1 MKKTIMIILA
11 AMLLIVSLAS
21 AFSGSGSGIDGDPYQ
36 ITNCT
41 QLQEAGNALSSYYVL
56 MNDIDCVGV
65 TFIPVGT
72 ISVYF
77 TGSLDGRNYV
87 INNLVTDTGSLNTGL
102 FGAIGSPAIIRN
114 VRLENVNML
123 FASRTSTGGL
133 AGTILSGGEV
143 TNCSTSGILS
153 SSGYLGGLV
162 GLNYGIITRSYSS
175 AIINVS
181 SSNAGGLVGFNY
193 GIINNTYATGN
204 LIGTVSVNRGGLSGF
219 NFAGATISNSYSTGQ
234 MTSAYHAQCFLGVN
248 SGTVTNSYNDN
259 QTCTGTGGAGSTRKI
274 TTDMKTNST
283 FMNAGWDFVNTWQ
296 MCPEINNGYPSLRG
310 FGLCPCTIDSD
321 CGFCEECWE
330 GSCEYQLSSD
340 MKGDCGFCEWCD
352 GAGSCE
358 FAADGTDIKEETDF
372 CQICDGT
379 GNNRLQNQSEDY
391 KNECSSG
398 PVTGCIN
405 GYTYAQNTG
414 FCNNNN
420 GCADSALVTE
430 GNVCVDST
438 DYDVNPSAAAFC
450 DIWSD
455 CLLHNITAPEYYAG
469 YDVGAYIGDCIATDW
484 QSAGTYQNATPG
496 YWWDLTQQTGT
507 CTEETIPCVNDS
519 DCGFCE
525 YCSVGTCIYQDSGND
540 VKSNC
545 PACQYCD
552 GSGSCMVEPDYGDLK
567 DACSPTFDCAGYD
580 TNYFHRQQDGNCM
593 QGFCR
598 SSGWFPGPEINV
610 SDGNIC
616 ILSTDYDINPTIDD
630 YCAIWKDC
638 VSGRTTA
645 PEYVTGYCS
654 GTCCD
659 TDWIAIGTNWT
670 APTGYRI
677 NVSEHANNCS
687 IQRIPSGGGGSIVG
701 AYEPIIEARAA
712 ESTTSQG
719 LSNQQK
725 GALVIGIG
733 ALGIIAFKS
742 GLLGKGAGSIRR
754 RRK

>member
-1 MKKTIMIILA
+1 MKKTIIMILA
-11 AMLLIVSLAS
+11 AMLFIVSLAS
-21 AFSGSGSGIDGDPYQ
+21 AFSGLGSGNSTDPYQ

-283 FMNAGWDFVNTWQ
+283 FINAGWDFVNTWQ

-321 CGFCEECWE
+321 CGFCEYCNA
-330 GSCEYQLSSD
+330 GTCEYQSFGQDL
-340 MKGDCGFCEWCD
+340 
-352 GAGSCE
+352 
-358 FAADGTDIKEETDF
+358 
-372 CQICDGT
+372 
-379 GNNRLQNQSEDY
+379 
-391 KNECSSG
+391 KNECNYEVLSCTNPYTFNYNGEDCGGSG
-398 PVTGCIN
+398 S
-405 GYTYAQNTG
+405 
-414 FCNNNN
+414 
-420 GCADSALVTE
+420 CAPTAGDHTVNRGT
-430 GNVCVDST
+430 VCVDAINNQVPP
-438 DYDVNPSAAAFC
+438 DEINNC
-450 DIWSD
+450 GIWSD
-455 CLLHNITAPEYYAG
+455 CVSGETTAQEYYVG
-469 YDVGAYIGDCIATDW
+469 YMD
-484 QSAGTYQNATPG
+484 
-496 YWWDLTQQTGT
+496 TGGG
-507 CTEETIPCVNDS
+507 I
-519 DCGFCE
+519 
-525 YCSVGTCIYQDSGND
+525 CSS
-540 VKSNC
+540 
-545 PACQYCD
+545 
-552 GSGSCMVEPDYGDLK
+552 E
-567 DACSPTFDCAGYD
+567 
-580 TNYFHRQQDGNCM
+580 
-593 QGFCR
+593 
-598 SSGWFPGPEINV
+598 GWV
-610 SDGNIC
+610 
-616 ILSTDYDINPTIDD
+616 
-630 YCAIWKDC
+630 A
-638 VSGRTTA
+638 A
-645 PEYVTGYCS
+645 
-654 GTCCD
+654 
-659 TDWIAIGTNWT
+659 GTNWN
-670 APTGYRI
+670 APTGYKI
-677 NVSEHANNCS
+677 GVTEHADNCS
-687 IQRIPSGGGGSIVG
+687 VQRIPSGGGGG
-701 AYEPIIEARAA
+701 AYTAPKA
-712 ESTTSQG
+712 EIVTTPSPTPTG
-719 LSNQQK
+719 LTDNQKK
-725 GALVIGIG
+725 GLLIGG
-733 ALGIIAFKS
+733 VGVLGYLAYAK
-742 GLLGKGAGSIRR
+742 GLLGKGFRPRRR